1 MAENDTQKMLKALLV
16 MQAEMLGR
24 IERIET
30 AINTNR
36 NPDIDPRFEALAEL
50 ESLMDGDLGA
60 SLRSDIE
67 DLIAAVNHGR

>member
-1 MAENDTQKMLKALLV
+1 MAENDTEKMLKTVLV

-24 IERIET
+24 LERIET
-30 AINTNR
+30 SINTNR
-36 NPDIDPRFEALAEL
+36 NPGIDPRFETLAEL

-67 DLIAAVNHGR
+67 DLIATVNNGR